1 MKGIIGIFVLAVC
14 VLFVGAL
21 FIGVSMK
28 ENKLVR
34 LFPVWVVAYCFSFLA
49 LVPLVWYGCWE
60 GPGYLIFIIFI
71 VVFLVLVSLIVTPFF
86 LALNYRRYGTAVGI
100 AIMIVLL
107 FFYTAVAL
115 TCLGMCEGQG
125 DNFGKR
131 HPIPENMEHYTFGE
145 DKHSYYIL

>member
-60 GPGYLIFIIFI
+60 GPGNLIFIIFI